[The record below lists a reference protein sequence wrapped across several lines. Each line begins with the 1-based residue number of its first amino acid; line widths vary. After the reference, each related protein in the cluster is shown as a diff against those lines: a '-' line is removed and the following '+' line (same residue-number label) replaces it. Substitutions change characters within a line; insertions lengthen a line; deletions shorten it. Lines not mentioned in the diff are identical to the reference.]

1 MGGVNVVVVGGKT
14 RLDLRDATATA
25 SAILQGATAYG
36 ANGNLI
42 HGTASNCGRQNLNLT
57 LPVSGWDG
65 DGLQTVAAP
74 GVTEDNVV
82 IVTAGRWGVGC
93 VAKSPGKL
101 TFQAAVKQPV
111 AVDVNVIILD
121 L

>member
-1 MGGVNVVVVGGKT
+1 MGVNVVAFGGKT
-14 RLDLRDATATA
+14 LLDLRDATATA
-25 SAILQGATAYG
+25 SNILQGATAYG

-42 HGTASNCGRQNLNLT
+42 HGTASNCGRKDLNLT
-57 LPVSGWDG
+57 LPASGWDNQ
-65 DGLQTVAAP
+65 GLQTVAAP
-74 GVTEDNVV
+74 GVTADNVV

-93 VAKSPGKL
+93 IGKSPGQL
-101 TFQAAVKQPV
+101 TFRAAVKQPV

>member
-1 MGGVNVVVVGGKT
+1 MAVNVVSYAGRTLV
-14 RLDLRDATATA
+14 DLRDATATA
-25 SAILQGATAYG
+25 SSILQGATAYG
-36 ANGNLI
+36 ADGNLI
-42 HGTASNCGRQNLNLT
+42 HGTASNCGRKDLNLT

-65 DGLQTVAAP
+65 DGLQTVSAP
-74 GVTEDNVV
+74 GVTADNVV

-93 VAKSPGKL
+93 IGQSAGKL
-101 TFQAAVKQPV
+101 TFQSVVKQPV